1 MTLPITCKYKYVSTI
16 DFLPVLLTDSLFDDN
31 FDLPYLDSSYVRL
44 FPLYVQ
50 GCTGYNTSQT
60 ITAVY
65 CSSPITIVVEG
76 QEESSM
82 ELSTQLPKACS
93 VPCYP
98 HDAYN
103 ASIESIDLQS
113 KILPWMYLPTV
124 NNDFSYVSRTT
135 IRDLQR
141 EDDTYF
147 IWGETWQRYPLNYYV
162 KSFESC
168 TLGIK
173 ITFRSSTQ
181 SILLEEI
188 ITVNE

>member
-1 MTLPITCKYKYVSTI
+1 MTLPITCKYKYVPTI

-31 FDLPYLDSSYVRL
+31 FDLPYIDSSYVRL

-65 CSSPITIVVEG
+65 CSSPITIVVEE

-82 ELSTQLPKACS
+82 DMSTQLPKVS
-93 VPCYP
+93 N
-98 HDAYN
+98 DAYD
-103 ASIESIDLQS
+103 ASILSIDLQS

-135 IRDLQR
+135 VRDLQR

-173 ITFRSSTQ
+173 ITLNSSTRA
-181 SILLEEI
+181 ILLEEF
-188 ITVNE
+188 ITD